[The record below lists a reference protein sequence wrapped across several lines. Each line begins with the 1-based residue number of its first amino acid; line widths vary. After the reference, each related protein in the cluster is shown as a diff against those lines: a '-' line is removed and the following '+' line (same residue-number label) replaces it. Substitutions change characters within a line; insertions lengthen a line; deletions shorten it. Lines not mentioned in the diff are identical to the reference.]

1 MKIYQL
7 GHIGKFQFNHNED
20 YLVSEDAGKSRKVIA
35 VMDGCSSGSDS
46 HFASTLIGKLL
57 RKIAKQEAYLEFA
70 LKKPKDIKAQ

>member
-1 MKIYQL
+1 
-7 GHIGKFQFNHNED
+7 
-20 YLVSEDAGKSRKVIA
+20 
-35 VMDGCSSGSDS
+35 MDGCSSGSDS